1 MPLFF
6 QDKEFGAYAERNK
19 KKQEYGIHIPAFHER
34 LFPINRTRSIL
45 LFLWPGGKPVLFFRS
60 WLPFSKGTRVCF
72 FSFCLRVE
80 MFFSFYLMFL
90 FVSEITG
97 CKIRNY
103 FSYIQFIGFKIL
115 FSILFFRARH
125 KIVAFLRKKIRQN
138 FVGLKKG
145 SIFALAI

>member
-1 MPLFF
+1 
-6 QDKEFGAYAERNK
+6 
-19 KKQEYGIHIPAFHER
+19 
-34 LFPINRTRSIL
+34 
-45 LFLWPGGKPVLFFRS
+45 
-60 WLPFSKGTRVCF
+60 
-72 FSFCLRVE
+72 